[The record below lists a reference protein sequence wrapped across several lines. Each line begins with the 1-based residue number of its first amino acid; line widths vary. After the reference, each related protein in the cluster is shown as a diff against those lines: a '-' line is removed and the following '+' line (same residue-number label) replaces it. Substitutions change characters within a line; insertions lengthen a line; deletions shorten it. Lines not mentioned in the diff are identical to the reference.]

1 VRRKPKVTG
10 EEAERSVMVFIR
22 LPVPIAERI
31 RQMAKADERSVNVF
45 LRRIVL
51 KALEAEAKAESKG

>member
-1 VRRKPKVTG
+1 
-10 EEAERSVMVFIR
+10 MVFIR